1 MSATKFPTLIK
12 STRRDGDAA
21 VVAVMGEIDL
31 HNSRDLREVLLEQ
44 LEDGTAK
51 RLVINLSE
59 VPYMDSSALAAM
71 VESLQRIS
79 KTGGKVYL
87 TNLQPR
93 VRGLLE
99 VARLNTIFVVVAD
112 EADALKPALS

>member
-1 MSATKFPTLIK
+1 MNATTKFPTLIK
-12 STRRDGDAA
+12 STRRDGNAA
-21 VVAVMGEIDL
+21 VVAVTGEVDL
-31 HNSRDLREVLLEQ
+31 HNSRDLREVLLGQ
-44 LEDGTAK
+44 LEDSAVK
-51 RLVINLSE
+51 KLVLNLAD

-79 KTGGKVYL
+79 KNGGKVYL

-112 EADALKPALS
+112 ESDALKPA